1 MRPPPPAVRLAGAE
15 RVRMQSGEGVL
26 EESSV
31 ARSLVPMALP
41 RLVAAGAALTASV
54 RPPLMAQQPSAPVVA
69 VMGSL
74 SPTAKLWA
82 EWVCSFPA
90 GVTVP
95 ERLLAAPR

>member
-1 MRPPPPAVRLAGAE
+1 M
-15 RVRMQSGEGVL
+15 L
-26 EESSV
+26 EEGSAV
-31 ARSLVPMALP
+31 
-41 RLVAAGAALTASV
+41 
-54 RPPLMAQQPSAPVVA
+54 QQLSAPVVA
-69 VMGSL
+69 GMESL